1 MKILF
6 MGTPDFA
13 VKTLEACLKHH
24 EVLAVFTQPDK
35 PKGRGNKLTA
45 PPIKEVSNAH
55 QLPVFQPEKIRK
67 GSWADDIRAI
77 NPDVIVVVAY
87 GQLLSKEILDI
98 PRYGCINVHAS
109 LLPKYRG
116 AAPINWAIVHGEKKT
131 GITTMQ
137 MDVGLDTGDM
147 LLKRE
152 VEITDRMNA
161 QELHDILSIV
171 GADLLIETLDALA
184 LGTCERKPQDHDLTC
199 YAPMMNKTLARIDW
213 QQSAI
218 EIDNR
223 VRGFYPWPIAHT
235 TLNGETLKV
244 YEGFVL
250 ENTEGS
256 DLSAGSIVKMDK
268 KGIVVQTGKDYFVI
282 TELQLGSN
290 KRMTAQAFLLGKT
303 IDLGTK
309 LE

>member
-45 PPIKEVSNAH
+45 PPIKEVANAH

-87 GQLLSKEILDI
+87 GQLLSKEILEI

-147 LLKRE
+147 LLRRE

-161 QELHDILSIV
+161 QELHDLLSIV

-213 QQSAI
+213 EQSAI
-218 EIDNR
+218 EINNR
-223 VRGFYPWPIAHT
+223 VRGFNPWPITHT
-235 TLNGETLKV
+235 TLNGESLKV

-256 DLSAGSIVKMDK
+256 DLSVGSIVKMDK
-268 KGIVVQTGKDYFVI
+268 RGIVVQTGKDYFVI